1 MVKSDIGPKNN
12 HGAENEVFPEMY
24 ESGSLGQ
31 DFFERN
37 KRLDVIS
44 SSEKEELMKKLLEI
58 NVSKKSEG
66 VGSLNIYRY
75 EKTVCNQ
82 KIEMWHLQTNHPST
96 PERQG
101 TAPKSRPLYLSITPQ
116 RVE

>member
-1 MVKSDIGPKNN
+1 MVKSDIGPKND
-12 HGAENEVFPEMY
+12 HGAENEVFPEKCQP
-24 ESGSLGQ
+24 GSLSQ

-75 EKTVCNQ
+75 EKTVFD
-82 KIEMWHLQTNHPST
+82 
-96 PERQG
+96 
-101 TAPKSRPLYLSITPQ
+101 
-116 RVE
+116 

>member
-1 MVKSDIGPKNN
+1 MVKSDIEPQNDHGP
-12 HGAENEVFPEMY
+12 ENEMLSEKCQP
-24 ESGSLGQ
+24 GSLSQ

-75 EKTVCNQ
+75 EKTVFN
-82 KIEMWHLQTNHPST
+82 
-96 PERQG
+96 
-101 TAPKSRPLYLSITPQ
+101 
-116 RVE
+116 